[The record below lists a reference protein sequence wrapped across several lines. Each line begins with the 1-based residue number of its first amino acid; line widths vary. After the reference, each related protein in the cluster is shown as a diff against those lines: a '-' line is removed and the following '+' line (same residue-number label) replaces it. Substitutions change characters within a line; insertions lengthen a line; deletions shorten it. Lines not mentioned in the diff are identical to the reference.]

1 MATELITLTT
11 QTADV
16 KSLPLVTD
24 IQYLEPFTSTS
35 LNRKFC
41 GVVRRGVFRGFA
53 CQPAGGMSLSIVH
66 NKNQTGESVRFG
78 VALVERDDYL
88 LTVRQQHEMAVVLEA
103 GKTSYVVLE
112 AFYEHGVET
121 TQVSSDST
129 IEAASIKVLSESQV
143 QDHHIILCVATIPQ
157 GVTILTTAHLSF
169 DLRPIGGYDLESHLL
184 DVNPHKQYVRNNADS
199 TVDAN
204 LTLTDRFKLNLGS
217 ADDLSLYHNGAGSYV
232 DNHTGA
238 MYMRQLATGGS
249 VFWQAKN
256 AAGKLVT
263 AIEIVGGETPT
274 TKFYA
279 GGNAK
284 LLTESAGISVVG
296 KVQTTGEIYENSQ
309 RVFSPNNRNVSDAV
323 NSTSTTI
330 YASLKGVNTA
340 FNRAVEGEKNAKD
353 YADSLYSKL
362 LGDAPQEALDTLTE
376 LAEMLNDGESAIAAI
391 NKSLA
396 TKADKSV
403 KVSVTGA
410 LTGGGTLGSAF
421 SIGVKTATTAQAGVV
436 QLSNS
441 VSSTSTAYAAT
452 ANALKQ
458 TYDLAA
464 SKLDAG
470 ARAVDSALL
479 GGLKPSQFLRS
490 DYSCNFSGPQ
500 LRFNVGSLLSFGNNN
515 DSAIWRT
522 PSNSTVIASNKGDL
536 NLSTNNDG
544 TDTNPNRVT
553 ISARNYKSV
562 LFETISAIA
571 DGTNVFAQLRFNGV
585 EKLVTTND
593 GISIAGGISTSAA
606 IVDRGYEVFSPRNKP
621 TWAQV
626 GGDKLWISDTFITA
640 QGNKWIQT
648 ASAETGLLPSAEGK
662 KGAGVSHIGSS
673 GWWFKD
679 AYIDN
684 VYAKQLQTDTVTTG
698 GYINSGNFIFA
709 ANSANTVKAVMGAS
723 SVQGE
728 AVFGVTPAGRD
739 TAHTYI
745 RISDN
750 ALKYQGSN
758 FAHNIFHEGNRPAS
772 LRKTASIADGD
783 SVLDWA
789 KSVASSEMAYAS
801 SGTGATDK
809 PSSQTSDYL
818 WVGHGGEH
826 GTLTAWTSAGETYT
840 NRLANGS
847 WGGWKLQLTP
857 GVIGTLK
864 EGTANNFLTVSGGA
878 YWIQAASNGAGFI
891 PYADNQSHLGTVTMR
906 FADANII
913 QVNTKRIKVEGAAP
927 EVKLSGDANV
937 DSYIRL
943 LEADDLHGFYL
954 QYAGSSGQNVSN
966 IGTRE
971 HGVEYVAM
979 SITRGKNSMV
989 NFTTNPRCTGP
1000 QVDVPTALTNKGY
1013 VDGSILWKDIEA
1025 SKWIAPKADRWI
1037 QASADMGFIPSAP
1050 DDGYVGT
1057 DEYKFKFGHINKL
1070 YSTTVNTETLA
1081 FTAGGSITVRE
1092 SSSGSAGKVLDF
1104 NGANDDGIVLSVDKE
1119 KLKSAKPIY
1128 EGEAR
1133 VYSENNPPPIEI
1145 PVGIPFPWPTDAA
1158 PNGYA
1163 IMKGQ
1168 AYDASACPLLSA
1180 VYPDGVLPDMRGLAI
1195 VGKKDNELILAYE
1208 EDAVKLHDHTATS
1221 SSTDL
1226 GAKTT
1231 DAAGEHT
1238 HTLSVTRTEENGARN
1253 GQYYANGTTI
1263 EAAQTWTTNP
1273 SGEHAHPVTI
1283 GAHSHTVTI
1292 KSSGATENTIKNRK
1306 FNWIVRLA

>member
-41 GVVRRGVFRGFA
+41 GVVRPGVFRGFG

-88 LTVRQQHEMAVVLEA
+88 LTVRQQHEMIVDLEA

-121 TQVSSDST
+121 TQVSDDST

-169 DLRPIGGYDLESHLL
+169 DLRPIGGYDLEGHLL

-199 TVDAN
+199 TVNAN
-204 LTLTDRFKLNLGS
+204 LTLTDKFKLNLGS
-217 ADDLSLYHNGAGSYV
+217 ADDLSLYHNGADSYV

-256 AAGKLVT
+256 AAGTLVT
-263 AIEIVGGETPT
+263 AMEIVGGATPS
-274 TKFYA
+274 TKLYA
-279 GGNAK
+279 GGDAK
-284 LLTESAGISVVG
+284 LVTESAGISVVG

-323 NSTSTTI
+323 DSTSATI

-340 FNRAVEGEKNAKD
+340 FNRAVEGEKNAKE

-376 LAEMLNDGESAIAAI
+376 LAEMLNDGESAISAI
-391 NKSLA
+391 NNSLA

-410 LTGGGTLGSAF
+410 LTGGGTLGSDF
-421 SIGVKTATTAQAGVV
+421 SIGIKTATTSQAGVV

-452 ANALKQ
+452 AYALKQ
-458 TYDLAA
+458 THDLAA
-464 SKLDAG
+464 SKLDAD
-470 ARAVDSALL
+470 AQAVDSVLF
-479 GGLKPSQFLRS
+479 GGLQPVQFLRS
-490 DYSCNFSGPQ
+490 DIDTTKTSGN
-500 LRFNVGSLLSFGNNN
+500 LIFNKGTRAIFGSASE
-515 DSAIWRT
+515 SALFRT
-522 PSNSTVIASNKGDL
+522 SYSTVLSVNKGDL
-536 NLSTNNDG
+536 ILYSNGNATDKSPNKVSIKTRNYNQAMLETINAVADG
-544 TDTNPNRVT
+544 TDVY
-553 ISARNYKSV
+553 AEL
-562 LFETISAIA
+562 LF
-571 DGTNVFAQLRFNGV
+571 GGV
-585 EKLVTTND
+585 RKLVTDKD
-593 GISIAGGISTSAA
+593 GVSISGSINASDEITENGI
-606 IVDRGYEVFSPRNKP
+606 RVFSPNNPPK
-621 TWAQV
+621 WYQV
-626 GGDKLWISDTFITA
+626 GGNKLWISDTFITA
-640 QGNKWIQT
+640 QGNKWVQA
-648 ASAETGLLPSAEGK
+648 ASDTTGFLPSAEGA

-679 AYIDN
+679 AYIDTVN
-684 VYAKQLQTDTVTTG
+684 AKQLQSDTVTAA
-698 GYINSGNFIFA
+698 GNISAGSFIFA
-709 ANSANTVKAVMGAS
+709 ANSANTVKAIMGAS
-723 SVQGE
+723 VTEGE
-728 AVFGVTPAGRD
+728 AIFGVTNSD
-739 TAHTYI
+739 QNTARTYI
-745 RISDN
+745 RISNDV
-750 ALKYQGSN
+750 LRYQGSG
-758 FAHNIFHEGNRPAS
+758 FVHDIFHEGNLPAS

-818 WVGHGGEH
+818 WVGHGGAH

-864 EGTANNFLTVSGGA
+864 KGTSDNFLTASGGA
-878 YWIQAASNGAGFI
+878 YWIQAASNAAGFI
-891 PYADNQSHLGTVTMR
+891 PYADNQSHLGTETMR

-913 QVNTKRIKVEGAAP
+913 EVNSKRINVTGAAP
-927 EVKLSGDANV
+927 EIKLSGDANV

-943 LEADDLHGFYL
+943 LEADELHGFYL
-954 QYAGSSGQNVSN
+954 HYAGSSGQNVSN
-966 IGTRE
+966 IGIRE
-971 HGVEYVAM
+971 SGVDYVAM
-979 SITRGKNSMV
+979 TITRDKSPMV
-989 NFTTNPRCTGP
+989 NFPTNPRCTGP

-1013 VDGSILWKDIEA
+1013 VDKQNALKVNKSGDTISGPIALTYDGNSLQFRLKTTDMTSDAWMSWVDSDNTRQGYIGIGSIINNDLELKSDVGNITLDCADGNEVRIASPVSSTEQGSSGESLVRRDFLEKMIASSVKEALFPVGHMLISLNKANPSTYGYPGTWELEADDISLVSTTSEA
-1025 SKWIAPKADRWI
+1025 DVGLVSGTNNPTVPVPEHSHDADF
-1037 QASADMGFIPSAP
+1037 SGDELPTHEH
-1050 DDGYVGT
+1050 GT
-1057 DEYKFKFGHINKL
+1057 DTPSNTALNSRGGR
-1070 YSTTVNTETLA
+1070 ST
-1081 FTAGGSITVRE
+1081 GGATG
-1092 SSSGSAGKVLDF
+1092 SSGSQIANTKPVSAGT
-1104 NGANDDGIVLSVDKE
+1104 
-1119 KLKSAKPIY
+1119 
-1128 EGEAR
+1128 
-1133 VYSENNPPPIEI
+1133 
-1145 PVGIPFPWPTDAA
+1145 PT
-1158 PNGYA
+1158 G
-1163 IMKGQ
+1163 
-1168 AYDASACPLLSA
+1168 
-1180 VYPDGVLPDMRGLAI
+1180 
-1195 VGKKDNELILAYE
+1195 
-1208 EDAVKLHDHTATS
+1208 
-1221 SSTDL
+1221 
-1226 GAKTT
+1226 
-1231 DAAGEHT
+1231 
-1238 HTLSVTRTEENGARN
+1238 
-1253 GQYYANGTTI
+1253 
-1263 EAAQTWTTNP
+1263 
-1273 SGEHAHPVTI
+1273 
-1283 GAHSHTVTI
+1283 TVTV
-1292 KSSGATENTIKNRK
+1292 KKAGTSGATIN
-1306 FNWIVRLA
+1306 VRGRHKKVYVFTRTK